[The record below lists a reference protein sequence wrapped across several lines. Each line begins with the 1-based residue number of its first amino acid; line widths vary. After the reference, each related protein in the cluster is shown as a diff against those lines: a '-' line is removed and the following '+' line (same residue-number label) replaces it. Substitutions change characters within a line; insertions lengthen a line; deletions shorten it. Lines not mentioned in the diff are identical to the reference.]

1 MRNIIFC
8 IVIQQIR
15 DDRAHTTR
23 TISEHNRV
31 TFVNWIKTSA
41 LYLCLWYENRV
52 STESQICSASS
63 SGPKIKYK
71 HKFESTN
78 RLIFPITPA
87 ALLFIELRIHQIQM
101 LEFARELKSD
111 LKDIFFV
118 WWANTGQAE
127 QREWIII
134 VNNKARFSLWTCTI
148 KCSVDVVRLHCWLTE
163 KYIPRPE
170 DDYQTSCLS
179 KQNIIQ
185 CRANSFESDTR
196 EAWFVWNDDASR
208 AGFCNENT
216 TNVVDDF
223 PTKRFEWCA
232 VIRVGRIKLT
242 LQRNM
247 CNVRAKW
254 CAICKRSATLSQ
266 WEKLVFERLI
276 WLMMQCQKAPQMMS
290 I

>member
-1 MRNIIFC
+1 MLCGVISRRRLGWIAIKANLMFFNFLEFLQLLEDSNFWYIMFFRQKSSWIASRQYILLTENLFSIAKLLLLEWETLYC
-8 IVIQQIR
+8 IVIQQNR

-31 TFVNWIKTSA
+31 TFVNWITTSA
-41 LYLCLWYENRV
+41 LSLWYENRV

-63 SGPKIKYK
+63 TGPKIKYK

-118 WWANTGQAE
+118 WWANTDQAE

-185 CRANSFESDTR
+185 RRANSFESDER
-196 EAWFVWNDDASR
+196 GLIHVKWRCVASR
-208 AGFCNENT
+208 
-216 TNVVDDF
+216 
-223 PTKRFEWCA
+223 
-232 VIRVGRIKLT
+232 IL
-242 LQRNM
+242 
-247 CNVRAKW
+247 
-254 CAICKRSATLSQ
+254 
-266 WEKLVFERLI
+266 
-276 WLMMQCQKAPQMMS
+276 
-290 I
+290 